1 LISYRKAVLFENFL
15 KMEYPEEEISS
26 SSHESSE
33 EEIIDP
39 IR

>member
-1 LISYRKAVLFENFL
+1 LISYQKAVLFEKFL

-26 SSHESSE
+26 SSQESSE